1 MVQWLSNNIAHDSV
15 TAVQEVMKMIFL
27 GCMCNS
33 VRMCT
38 LYLGCNSV
46 LYELCTVWSSVI
58 VNSALSR
65 MIHAVM
71 PCAKLS
77 QELCVVLL

>member
-1 MVQWLSNNIAHDSV
+1 MYPQTVGVINV
-15 TAVQEVMKMIFL
+15 TVCVSEP
-27 GCMCNS
+27 
-33 VRMCT
+33 CT
-38 LYLGCNSV
+38 LECNSV
-46 LYELCTVWSSVI
+46 LCEICTVWSSVI